1 MRRAVAI
8 TTALETGC
16 NHPAFPVCYHQHP
29 LCTQFHSSA
38 DQRISVK
45 QALLFFSPPPS
56 PRAFCFSVLF
66 WVRVLSR
73 MLELPSYP
81 TFTPLSCLSYLA
93 DADFHNL
100 CEINK
105 YTSSPSTV
113 LHVHRFSC
121 SPSIFEFL
129 LIFDKRNLKG
139 GSGGG
144 SRWRV
149 LDKSWSLAW
158 SSCVFWERLSR
169 VSCKE
174 DVAEKQCFLPD
185 KSKASLRQDVWAPA
199 GPALKEPVARER
211 EPAVRFSREE
221 TWLSLINISHRGFF

>member
-1 MRRAVAI
+1 MQFAIENVTSTFFLLWTQAVAI
-8 TTALETGC
+8 TTALETAGY
-16 NHPAFPVCYHQHP
+16 HPTFPVCYHQHP

-56 PRAFCFSVLF
+56 LRAFCFSVLF

-121 SPSIFEFL
+121 SPS
-129 LIFDKRNLKG
+129 
-139 GSGGG
+139 
-144 SRWRV
+144 
-149 LDKSWSLAW
+149 
-158 SSCVFWERLSR
+158 
-169 VSCKE
+169 VS
-174 DVAEKQCFLPD
+174 
-185 KSKASLRQDVWAPA
+185 
-199 GPALKEPVARER
+199 
-211 EPAVRFSREE
+211 
-221 TWLSLINISHRGFF
+221 LSLYFQIPSHF

>member
-1 MRRAVAI
+1 
-8 TTALETGC
+8 
-16 NHPAFPVCYHQHP
+16 
-29 LCTQFHSSA
+29 
-38 DQRISVK
+38 
-45 QALLFFSPPPS
+45 
-56 PRAFCFSVLF
+56 
-66 WVRVLSR
+66 

-113 LHVHRFSC
+113 LLVHRFSC
-121 SPSIFEFL
+121 SPLSLPLFWNSFSFFI
-129 LIFDKRNLKG
+129 KG
-139 GSGGG
+139 IWRGARGFGGVLGSQ
-144 SRWRV
+144 WRAF
-149 LDKSWSLAW
+149 DKSWSLAW

-169 VSCKE
+169 VSCKT

-199 GPALKEPVARER
+199 GPRIKRARGEGKGTCCS
-211 EPAVRFSREE
+211 F
-221 TWLSLINISHRGFF
+221 